1 MDITTGFKTLKE
13 DQFKRKF
20 RWTIEFKNHQGLMN
34 MLPPSKAARPSI
46 SFKEIEA
53 VHLTE
58 NIYLPGRVE
67 YQPLN
72 VTVYDIGGNLKDN
85 IDAWLKSI
93 YAVDKHR
100 ALYSKYY
107 SDTINI
113 NMLDGSGKVLETWVY
128 EEAWPQKIDFSDLD
142 YSSSDLATIDITF
155 RYSRAY
161 VD

>member
-1 MDITTGFKTLKE
+1 MDITTGFKTLQK

-20 RWTIEFKNHQGLMN
+20 RWTIEFGNRPMN
-34 MLPPSKAARPSI
+34 ILPPSKAARPSI
-46 SFKEIEA
+46 SFKEIEV

-72 VTVYDIGGNLKDN
+72 VTVYDINKNKGDSVY
-85 IDAWLKSI
+85 AWIKSI
-93 YAVDKHR
+93 CAAGDHR
-100 ALYSKYY
+100 ALYNKYP
-107 SDTINI
+107 DTINI
-113 NMLDGSGKVLETWVY
+113 KMLDGSGEVLETWVY

-161 VD
+161 LD